1 MFATLLLTACALAQ
15 SLPGSSPTAEV
26 AKAFALAKAENR
38 RVLIIQEKA
47 DPAVNAALAALLK
60 SSKIGRELMYEY
72 AKVTVASDSEAAIP
86 ALLQI
91 FPAEGALLACL
102 SEAELRNQAGEL
114 DAAILLQFLQRHKA
128 EPWDAL
134 EVLKTARL
142 EAVKTNKRLFVH
154 LGAPW

>member
-1 MFATLLLTACALAQ
+1 MIATLLLATCALAQ
-15 SLPGSSPTAEV
+15 NPPSPNPSAEV

-38 RVLIIQEKA
+38 RVLLIQEDA
-47 DPAVNAALAALLK
+47 DPAVNTALSALLK

-72 AKVTVASDSEAAIP
+72 AKVTVASDSETAKP

-91 FPAEGALLACL
+91 FRAEGAVLASL
-102 SEAELRNQAGEL
+102 PEAELRNQAGEL
-114 DAAILLQFLQRHKA
+114 DAAILLQFLQTHEA